1 MRRRA
6 WAYYVANLRGCV
18 HRLLWFATS
27 RATEPRH
34 RREAPWRS
42 ASSTSGKAHDLLRGE
57 VDLSPARADLWC
69 WVVFVTRPPVPLP
82 AGGDAFC
89 VTGLGRCFRGLVA
102 ASCGVETSRRSNDLV
117 AQQGVV

>member
-1 MRRRA
+1 MGLRRPPSGLWLVCCGLRPHERQSRGTEGKPPDGLRA
-6 WAYYVANLRGCV
+6 Q
-18 HRLLWFATS
+18 
-27 RATEPRH
+27 P
-34 RREAPWRS
+34 
-42 ASSTSGKAHDLLRGE
+42 SGKAHDLLRGE

-89 VTGLGRCFRGLVA
+89 VTGLGRCLRGLVTS
-102 ASCGVETSRRSNDLV
+102 SCDVETSRRSHDLV

>member
-1 MRRRA
+1 MRRRGLTSSIFG
-6 WAYYVANLRGCV
+6 LRGSFVVVC
-18 HRLLWFATS
+18 TS

-69 WVVFVTRPPVPLP
+69 GFFLCDPPSRPLP

-89 VTGLGRCFRGLVA
+89 VTELGRCVRGLVA
-102 ASCGVETSRRSNDLV
+102 SSCGVETSLRSHDLA
-117 AQQGVV
+117 AQQGIV